1 MDSDIPLGTCALY
14 TLEPTAKKFK
24 IGEIGVSRKDIF
36 QQLLTLASEFIRQLW
51 TLKVREGV
59 IRVRVLYIYI
69 LCL

>member
-36 QQLLTLASEFIRQLW
+36 QQLLTLASEEFAFYPL
-51 TLKVREGV
+51 TLDIKGKGG
-59 IRVRVLYIYI
+59 
-69 LCL
+69 CK